1 MTMPGMSPIYTNDN
15 NGLIKIGSLVN
26 RNYTLGDFFKI
37 WGINLAE
44 KTVNAIVD
52 GKPISDFKNH
62 VLKDREQ
69 INLDIIS
76 KK

>member
-1 MTMPGMSPIYTNDN
+1 M
-15 NGLIKIGSLVN
+15 
-26 RNYTLGDFFKI
+26 
-37 WGINLAE
+37 NLAD